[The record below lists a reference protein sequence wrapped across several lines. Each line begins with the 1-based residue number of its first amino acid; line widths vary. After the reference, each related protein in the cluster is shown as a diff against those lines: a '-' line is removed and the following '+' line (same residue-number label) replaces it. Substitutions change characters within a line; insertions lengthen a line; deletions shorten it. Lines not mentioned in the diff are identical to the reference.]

1 MNVVNIERR
10 DGIARVAIN
19 RPDKR
24 NALNDDVRNLLIAE
38 LPKLLG
44 DDAVRAIV
52 LTGEGGHFCAGGDIA
67 SMEKLDSKGARAR
80 MKANHLIVRMIAE
93 AEKPVVTAVEG
104 FAVGAG
110 AGLAMLGDTAVI
122 AEKGTIGFPFFRVG
136 LIPDYGILHTLPRR
150 AGGAKARQILLYAK
164 MVKAADAVKMG
175 LTDELVPEGS
185 AEEVAVERAQELAAM
200 PPFAFA
206 IAKRQLG
213 LAPVSLDAALEMEA
227 LAQAGC
233 FGADEFREGFTAFM
247 EKRDPEFR
255 R

>member
-1 MNVVNIERR
+1 M
-10 DGIARVAIN
+10 
-19 RPDKR
+19 
-24 NALNDDVRNLLIAE
+24 
-38 LPKLLG
+38 
-44 DDAVRAIV
+44 
-52 LTGEGGHFCAGGDIA
+52 
-67 SMEKLDSKGARAR
+67 
-80 MKANHLIVRMIAE
+80 
-93 AEKPVVTAVEG
+93 
-104 FAVGAG
+104 
-110 AGLAMLGDTAVI
+110 GLA
-122 AEKGTIGFPFFRVG
+122 
-136 LIPDYGILHTLPRR
+136 
-150 AGGAKARQILLYAK
+150 
-164 MVKAADAVKMG
+164 
-175 LTDELVPEGS
+175 DELVPEGS